1 VFALLGSHYYY
12 SILGLFP
19 LGTVSA
25 SVDYEV
31 VYSFYT
37 SGEVWL
43 FIADVFCSFLVGV
56 LLKSIQAI

>member
-1 VFALLGSHYYY
+1 
-12 SILGLFP
+12 LFFF
-19 LGTVSA
+19 GTVPG

-31 VYSFYT
+31 VYTFYT

-43 FIADVFCSFLVGV
+43 FIADVFCSFLVVGV